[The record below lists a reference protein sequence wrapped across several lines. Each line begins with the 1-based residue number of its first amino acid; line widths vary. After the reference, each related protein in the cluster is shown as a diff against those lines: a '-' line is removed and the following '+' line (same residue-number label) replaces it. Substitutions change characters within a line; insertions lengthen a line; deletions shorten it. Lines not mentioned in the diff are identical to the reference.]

1 MINCPAPRTA
11 PGATNAQG
19 HEDAGEARERCF
31 RTAIAAGDSSPGR
44 RNPVPGKDV
53 RPSIEGKTAADGAG
67 DLADLR
73 SEIGGMRGGASVTKK
88 FCWLM
93 IPAFAAVMV
102 GSSALTATVNAQSP
116 TELAQTTATAGS
128 AYTALAPTRLL
139 DTRTSGQTLTPNG
152 SLNLTVTGGSV
163 PTTATAVAVNVTVTD
178 TTAPSFLTVYP
189 AGGTLPLVS
198 NLNWSPGETVPNLVI
213 VPVGSGGQV
222 TFYNDQ
228 GSTDLVVDLEGY
240 FAPEPSGTT
249 AGSYV
254 PLTPSRI
261 TDTRPGSSEPN
272 AGNTLRPGSTLT
284 IQVTDAGGVPS
295 SGVTSA
301 LLNVTVTDTTTPSF
315 LTVYPQGSTIPT
327 ASNLNWTASDTVANR
342 VVVPVS
348 ASGQISVYNDFGNA
362 DVVVDVN
369 GYFTDGSSS
378 PSNASLYYPMGP
390 IRVLDT
396 RIDAGTP
403 GADSYLSEQFAGI
416 DGISS
421 TANAILANLTST
433 NAFEPSYFSVVPEQA
448 TPTTS
453 DVNFGASETV
463 PNLVIASLNSQG
475 EANIYNLQGTA
486 DAIVDVF
493 GYFEPEGTP
502 GQAAV
507 VPCTAVSLTANVS
520 TITQGTAVTATAS
533 ATCPGGAAVSYEYWF
548 QAPNASAW
556 TLAKGSTTAGTFTY
570 DTSNWIAGWIAGD
583 YQWTAGDYQLLVW
596 ASSQSGA
603 YQGVQASLP
612 ISVSVP
618 ITTSYGMGKV
628 IVVNLV
634 AQSLTAYD
642 NGQVVLAAP
651 VTTGMPGLR
660 TPTGTFSIHWKATR
674 YLFIS
679 PWPKGSPYY
688 YSPEWATWVM
698 NFLAGGFD
706 IHDAPW
712 EPVSAFGPGSEN
724 GPDAS
729 HGCVHV
735 PYIAMQF
742 LFAWSPDGTTVVIAS

>member
-1 MINCPAPRTA
+1 
-11 PGATNAQG
+11 
-19 HEDAGEARERCF
+19 
-31 RTAIAAGDSSPGR
+31 
-44 RNPVPGKDV
+44 
-53 RPSIEGKTAADGAG
+53 
-67 DLADLR
+67 
-73 SEIGGMRGGASVTKK
+73 
-88 FCWLM
+88 
-93 IPAFAAVMV
+93 MV
-102 GSSALTATVNAQSP
+102 GSSALTATVNATSQP
-116 TELAQTTATAGS
+116 GVVQAALPAAGS
-128 AYTALAPTRLL
+128 AYTGLAPARLL
-139 DTRTSGQTLTPNG
+139 DTRTSGQTLTPNS

-163 PTTATAVAVNVTVTD
+163 PMIATAVALNVTVTG
-178 TTAPSFLTVYP
+178 TTAVSFLTVYP

-213 VPVGSGGQV
+213 VPVGSGGQI

-228 GSTDLVVDLEGY
+228 GSADLVVDLEGY

-261 TDTRPGSSEPN
+261 TDTRPGSGEPN
-272 AGNTLRPGSTLT
+272 AGKTMGPGSSLN
-284 IQVTDAGGVPS
+284 IQVTGAGGVPS
-295 SGVTSA
+295 SGVAAA

-315 LTVYPQGSTIPT
+315 LTVYPQDTTMST
-327 ASNLNWTASDTVANR
+327 ASNLNWTTGDTVANR
-342 VVVPVS
+342 VVAPVT

-362 DVVVDVN
+362 DVLVDVS

-378 PSNASLYYPMGP
+378 PSNASLYDPMSP

-396 RIDAGTP
+396 RTDAGTS
-403 GADSYLSEQFAGI
+403 GANSYLSEQFAGI

-433 NAFEPSYFSVVPEQA
+433 NASEPGYFSVVPEQA

-463 PNLVIASLNSQG
+463 PNLVIATLDSQG
-475 EANIYNLQGTA
+475 DASIYNLQGTA

-493 GYFEPEGTP
+493 GYFEPEATLGE
-502 GQAAV
+502 AAV
-507 VPCTAVSLTANVS
+507 APCTAVSLTANVS
-520 TITQGTAVTATAS
+520 TITQGTPVTATAS
-533 ATCPGGAAVSYEYWF
+533 ATCLGGATVSYEYWF
-548 QAPNASAW
+548 QAPNTSAW
-556 TLAKGSTTAGTFTY
+556 TLAQGSTSAGTFAY

-583 YQWTAGDYQLLVW
+583 YQWVAGDYQLVVW
-596 ASSQSGA
+596 ASSQSGV
-603 YQGVQASLP
+603 YQGVQASF
-612 ISVSVP
+612 SVNVSAP
-618 ITTSYGMGKV
+618 ITTTYGIGKV
-628 IVVNLV
+628 IVVDL
-634 AQSLTAYD
+634 ATQSLTAYD
-642 NGQVVLAAP
+642 SGQVVLAAP

-660 TPTGTFSIHWKATR
+660 TPTGTFSIHWKATP

-698 NFLAGGFD
+698 NFLSGGFD

-712 EPVSAFGPGSEN
+712 EPASAFGPGSEN
-724 GPDAS
+724 GPYAS